1 MALNIYSDILGNIL
15 DEQIDCGIDL
25 YMQLSAR
32 RERIS
37 ALPKMLNCSYK
48 CYHRV
53 DSAPVWK
60 CQHERVATVQRYWN
74 WAHCIVQVLLLV
86 CPPSDEKATS
96 SKLWKQSHH
105 QTRKSEKAEE
115 SQPIDQ
121 QEEPTNS
128 DTSESYLFHLYL
140 W

>member
-1 MALNIYSDILGNIL
+1 MVIFEDALCCIGLYFHGQNIKYLNMALNIYSDILGNIL

-53 DSAPVWK
+53 DSAPV
-60 CQHERVATVQRYWN
+60 
-74 WAHCIVQVLLLV
+74 
-86 CPPSDEKATS
+86 
-96 SKLWKQSHH
+96 
-105 QTRKSEKAEE
+105 
-115 SQPIDQ
+115 
-121 QEEPTNS
+121 
-128 DTSESYLFHLYL
+128 
-140 W
+140 